1 MKPSRFTA
9 GVYDWD
15 ADVVGRP
22 SGDRWQQLGGDT
34 PGAASESFPM
44 VILVLTA
51 EIYPNALLL
60 QRRTPANSSS
70 GFDLLANVSGRLHS
84 SDCRLAGGVLP
95 ELPERAW
102 RLAAVRELWE
112 ECRIDLE
119 DGDLEHVADLFETIK
134 AGNAYIRVF
143 RASLT
148 RQLAQVPHP
157 AAWLAERCL
166 AACTD
171 EAILEDVRSGRCNE
185 ILERR
190 YLSLFRGLMP
200 GEAGRVV

>member
-22 SGDRWQQLGGDT
+22 AGDRWQQLGGDT

-70 GFDLLANVSGRLHS
+70 GFDLLANVSGRCATQRIVDS
-84 SDCRLAGGVLP
+84 PEGYCRSFLKGPGGSPPFV
-95 ELPERAW
+95 
-102 RLAAVRELWE
+102 
-112 ECRIDLE
+112 
-119 DGDLEHVADLFETIK
+119 
-134 AGNAYIRVF
+134 N
-143 RASLT
+143 
-148 RQLAQVPHP
+148 
-157 AAWLAERCL
+157 
-166 AACTD
+166 
-171 EAILEDVRSGRCNE
+171 SGRNAA
-185 ILERR
+185 
-190 YLSLFRGLMP
+190 STSKM
-200 GEAGRVV
+200 AT